1 MTFNVSCIS
10 SSEAIPVEIIIGL
23 PFLKYALLME
33 YFSSYEATLYAGTLN
48 LDRKSQL
55 FSSNG
60 VLKQIIPIFLHNQ
73 KYFGAS

>member
-23 PFLKYALLME
+23 PFFE
-33 YFSSYEATLYAGTLN
+33 ICFINGISISSYEATLYAGTLN

-60 VLKQIIPIFLHNQ
+60 VLKQIIPIF
-73 KYFGAS
+73 FA